1 MEAPLE
7 SRLDEAARLR
17 RCLNDVVGITALPAL
32 WAGSEPDRIGNSLVD
47 AMLEML
53 DLAFVFLK
61 LNEPET
67 GGSKEIVRFAA
78 SLENRW
84 GARELNQAID
94 SSRANGRV
102 TLLAPAGMSIP
113 DTDVSVS
120 SASLGLAGEI
130 GTVVVGCERRD
141 FPSETERLLLELAAN
156 QATIGLQQALILRA
170 QKRLTNDLD
179 ERVAHRTI
187 ELATANE
194 LLKHEIAERQR
205 TEEALRESEHES
217 RLIVDSIPGMI
228 ALLTATGDLEVGN
241 RQMLEYFGQTI
252 EQLRGWGTNDT
263 IHPDDLPDVIDV
275 FTRSI
280 ASGSSYQI
288 VQRFKRADGV
298 YRWFFNRGFPLR
310 DGNGVVVRWCVLL
323 TDIDERKR
331 AEDALRASELNLRQL
346 TETIPEMLWSATP
359 DGDIDYCNT
368 RFLEYTGFSASDVRV
383 DGWQKTIHPDDV
395 VRVVPVWM
403 SCIATGAAYSVEVR
417 TFHAADAT
425 YRWCA
430 VNARALFD
438 AHGRI
443 VKWHGTIVDV
453 HDWKQAQEELRQ
465 SEQEA
470 RLIVDCIPAQVAV
483 LGPTGE
489 VRQVNRRM
497 AEFFGNLKAL
507 DNWRTGDIVPPDE
520 LPRVLAAMKTAFETG
535 EAFEMENHLR
545 RFDGVYR
552 WFQIR
557 GLPLKDSN
565 GGTIRWYFLIADME
579 ERKRAEEALQR
590 SEAFLAQAQRVSST
604 GSFSWRLDTDEMIFS
619 EELYRIFELDQHA
632 PLNLEQIRAR
642 VHPDDTP
649 LLSKVIDQARES
661 GGNLEYEMRLR
672 MPDGRIK
679 HTRTFGN
686 VVHHSDA
693 QRECLGAIQDVTQ
706 HHLSNEALDKART
719 ELAHVTRSMSLG
731 ALTASVAH
739 EVNQPLSGIMT
750 NAGTCLRMLDSTPP
764 DIDGARETARRT
776 IRDATRASDVISRL
790 RALFSKKA
798 FALEPLDLN
807 EATREVVALSSID
820 LKRNRIVFRS
830 ELADELPIVR
840 GDRIQL
846 QQVVLNLLR
855 NASDAMVDIHDR
867 PRQLLLR
874 TYQDGGGVRLIVRD
888 AGVGLPPGSVDS
900 IFQPFFSTKSGG
912 MGIGLFVSRS
922 IVEQHRGRLWVEQN
936 DDGPGATFSF
946 VIPVAA
952 ETVGTPRH
960 R

>member
-1 MEAPLE
+1 
-7 SRLDEAARLR
+7 
-17 RCLNDVVGITALPAL
+17 
-32 WAGSEPDRIGNSLVD
+32 
-47 AMLEML
+47 
-53 DLAFVFLK
+53 
-61 LNEPET
+61 
-67 GGSKEIVRFAA
+67 
-78 SLENRW
+78 
-84 GARELNQAID
+84 
-94 SSRANGRV
+94 
-102 TLLAPAGMSIP
+102 
-113 DTDVSVS
+113 
-120 SASLGLAGEI
+120 
-130 GTVVVGCERRD
+130 
-141 FPSETERLLLELAAN
+141 
-156 QATIGLQQALILRA
+156 
-170 QKRLTNDLD
+170 
-179 ERVAHRTI
+179 
-187 ELATANE
+187 
-194 LLKHEIAERQR
+194 
-205 TEEALRESEHES
+205 
-217 RLIVDSIPGMI
+217 
-228 ALLTATGDLEVGN
+228 
-241 RQMLEYFGQTI
+241 
-252 EQLRGWGTNDT
+252 
-263 IHPDDLPDVIDV
+263 
-275 FTRSI
+275 
-280 ASGSSYQI
+280 
-288 VQRFKRADGV
+288 
-298 YRWFFNRGFPLR
+298 
-310 DGNGVVVRWCVLL
+310 
-323 TDIDERKR
+323 
-331 AEDALRASELNLRQL
+331 
-346 TETIPEMLWSATP
+346 
-359 DGDIDYCNT
+359 
-368 RFLEYTGFSASDVRV
+368 
-383 DGWQKTIHPDDV
+383 
-395 VRVVPVWM
+395 
-403 SCIATGAAYSVEVR
+403 
-417 TFHAADAT
+417 
-425 YRWCA
+425 
-430 VNARALFD
+430 
-438 AHGRI
+438 
-443 VKWHGTIVDV
+443 
-453 HDWKQAQEELRQ
+453 
-465 SEQEA
+465 
-470 RLIVDCIPAQVAV
+470 
-483 LGPTGE
+483 
-489 VRQVNRRM
+489 
-497 AEFFGNLKAL
+497 
-507 DNWRTGDIVPPDE
+507 
-520 LPRVLAAMKTAFETG
+520 
-535 EAFEMENHLR
+535 MENHLR

-565 GGTIRWYFLIADME
+565 GRTIRWYFLIADME
-579 ERKRAEEALQR
+579 ERKHAEEALRR

-632 PLNLEQIRAR
+632 TLNLEQIRLR

-649 LLSKVIDQARES
+649 LLSKLIDQARES

-686 VVHHSDA
+686 VIHHSDA

-764 DIDGARETARRT
+764 DIGGARETARRT

-830 ELADELPIVR
+830 ELADDLPIVR

-874 TYQDGGGVRLIVRD
+874 TYQEDGGGVRLIVRD

-922 IVEQHRGRLWVEQN
+922 IVEQHRGRLWVERN

-952 ETVGTPRH
+952 ETVGTPAH